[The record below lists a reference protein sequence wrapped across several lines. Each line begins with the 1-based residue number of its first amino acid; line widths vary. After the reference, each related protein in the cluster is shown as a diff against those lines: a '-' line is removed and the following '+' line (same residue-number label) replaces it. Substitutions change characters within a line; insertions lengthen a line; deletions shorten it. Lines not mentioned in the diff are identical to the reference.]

1 MKLSDYK
8 GEEALDV
15 LADIIEPLANII
27 TDEEIQ
33 ALAKDDKT
41 PILAMVKPAIKNH
54 KKDLIEVLARLENV
68 SVEEYRET
76 MNLIT
81 LPKQVLELLNE
92 PEVHDLFFS
101 QEQSEVTSLTSSSSA
116 MENTE
121 AEKT

>member
-68 SVEEYRET
+68 SVEEYKET